1 MKETT
6 VKHGRMAG
14 VEKDGF
20 TLFRGIPYAQPPV
33 GELRWRAP
41 RESKPWDGVY
51 RADKWPCRSI
61 QEIRKDTFYDKE
73 FYDEPEYQT
82 PVSEDSLY
90 LNIWTPAKEAGE
102 KLPVAFWIH
111 GGAFMGGFGHE
122 KEFDGEGYC
131 RRGVILVT
139 VNYRLGPIGFLVH
152 PWLSDESKENGG
164 PAVSGNYGI
173 LDQIAALKWVRE
185 NIEAFGGDPDNITV
199 FGQSAGCMSVQTLVS
214 SPLTKGMIAKAI
226 LQSGV
231 GLSCDHTL
239 AKAELEGV
247 QFAVNAG
254 VNSLEEMRALS
265 FEQIMAAA
273 GPIIMKGFPTM
284 ELPYTPVI
292 DGVVLKDGYNSTVEQ
307 GRTHDIPYMVGSTL
321 NDIATSR
328 ENLAKGIRGKV
339 FDGSKRWCVEQQNN
353 GRRPSWL
360 YYFTRQ
366 LPGDAAGAFHSS
378 ELWYMFGTYGRCW
391 RPFTE
396 ADGALSDRMMDYWT
410 NFMKTG
416 DPNGTGLTAW
426 APYRDDCDMMEF
438 DAEEHWR

>member
-6 VKHGRMAG
+6 VKQGRIAG
-14 VEKDGF
+14 VEKDGY
-20 TLFRGIPYAQPPV
+20 TLFRGIPYAKPPV

-41 RESKPWDGVY
+41 REPEPWDGVY
-51 RADKWPCRSI
+51 RADKWPNRSM
-61 QEIRKDTFYDKE
+61 QEDREDPFYGKE
-73 FYDEPEYQT
+73 FRDEPEYQT
-82 PVSEDSLY
+82 AVSEDSLY
-90 LNIWTPAKEAGE
+90 LNIWTPAKAAGE

-111 GGAFMGGFGHE
+111 GGAFMGGYGHE

-131 RRGVILVT
+131 KRGVILVT
-139 VNYRLGPIGFLVH
+139 INYRLGPIGFLAH
-152 PWLSDESKENGG
+152 HWLSEENRAEGK

-173 LDQIAALKWVRE
+173 LDQIAALRWVRE

-214 SPLTKGMIAKAI
+214 STLTRGMISKAI

-231 GLSCDHTL
+231 GLSYDHTL

-247 QFAVNAG
+247 QFAANAG

-273 GPIIMKGFPTM
+273 GPIIMKGFATM

-292 DGVVLKDGYNSTVEQ
+292 DGVVLENGYNSALEQ
-307 GRTHDIPYMVGSTL
+307 GKTHNIPYMVGSTM

-328 ENLAKGIRGKV
+328 DELTKGERGKV
-339 FDGSKRWCVEQQNN
+339 YAGSKKWCQELLNN
-353 GRRPSWL
+353 GRNPGFL

-366 LPGDAAGAFHSS
+366 LPGDDAGAFHSS
-378 ELWYMFGTYGRCW
+378 ELWYTFGTYGRCW
-391 RPFTE
+391 RPMTE
-396 ADGALSDRMMDYWT
+396 GDAKLSETMLDYWT

-416 DPNGTGLTAW
+416 GPNGAGLPVW
-426 APYRDDCDMMEF
+426 KPYRDDSDMMEF
-438 DAEEHWR
+438 DV